1 MQFSVTSVNRS
12 RRHLGSIRLLM
23 IICGASSTIVFWQAH
38 MKTLKAKQINRSE
51 EQRNNFV
58 MVYGNDFIQHI
69 LGIKTEAKCHIQ
81 FMFMLQ
87 YRTSKHKNANK
98 PTEFPGPQRN
108 PSRTG
113 KLTKPNAFQDAS
125 RFKIL
130 QLNTL
135 EIGSH

>member
-1 MQFSVTSVNRS
+1 
-12 RRHLGSIRLLM
+12 
-23 IICGASSTIVFWQAH
+23 

-69 LGIKTEAKCHIQ
+69 LGIKNRGQVSYPIHV
-81 FMFMLQ
+81 MLQ

-98 PTEFPGPQRN
+98 PTEFHGPQRN

-113 KLTKPNAFQDAS
+113 KLSKPNAFQDAS
-125 RFKIL
+125 RLKIL